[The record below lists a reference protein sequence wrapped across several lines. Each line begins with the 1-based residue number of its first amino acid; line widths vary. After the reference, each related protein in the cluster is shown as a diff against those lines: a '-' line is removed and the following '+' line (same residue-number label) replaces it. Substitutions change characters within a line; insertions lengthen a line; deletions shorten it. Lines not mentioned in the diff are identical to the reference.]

1 MRLQKLNLSAE
12 VLRTKSVVF
21 LYFLNYVRRELVL
34 VLGVLKPKRL
44 AQQLLVLIPTQVD
57 SLS

>member
-1 MRLQKLNLSAE
+1 VRLQKLNLSAE